1 MSTLSADVRLRNTI
15 LNSTYPAL
23 PHSPPSAAMDRHPE
37 SLLATT
43 YPMGASP
50 QQSGPS
56 THLHPP
62 QQHICVHLDPTL
74 RRGHREKTGYV
85 TLSSG
90 ICSHLRKSMGTVKGH
105 VPHRE
110 REELHIRALFH
121 LQRTWEAEGRRS
133 ISVQQSSFQSFLAKP
148 KKLGQEQYLAKLP
161 VSPCWKRGAASTH
174 RLGSP

>member
-1 MSTLSADVRLRNTI
+1 
-15 LNSTYPAL
+15 
-23 PHSPPSAAMDRHPE
+23 
-37 SLLATT
+37 
-43 YPMGASP
+43 
-50 QQSGPS
+50 
-56 THLHPP
+56 
-62 QQHICVHLDPTL
+62 
-74 RRGHREKTGYV
+74 
-85 TLSSG
+85 
-90 ICSHLRKSMGTVKGH
+90 MGTVKGH